1 MNYIFEGDV
10 MHSEDSK
17 MPEMR
22 DEQQLDEKSI
32 EQQLLD
38 AQKEI
43 EDLKSQIMWLERSYE

>member
-1 MNYIFEGDV
+1 
-10 MHSEDSK
+10 
-17 MPEMR
+17 MPELK
-22 DEQQLDEKSI
+22 DEQQLEENSI

>member
-1 MNYIFEGDV
+1 
-10 MHSEDSK
+10 MHSEESN
-17 MPEMR
+17 MPELTE
-22 DEQQLDEKSI
+22 EQKIDEKSI

>member
-1 MNYIFEGDV
+1 MYNE
-10 MHSEDSK
+10 ESK
-17 MPEMR
+17 MPEI
-22 DEQQLDEKSI
+22 LDERSSEDKSV